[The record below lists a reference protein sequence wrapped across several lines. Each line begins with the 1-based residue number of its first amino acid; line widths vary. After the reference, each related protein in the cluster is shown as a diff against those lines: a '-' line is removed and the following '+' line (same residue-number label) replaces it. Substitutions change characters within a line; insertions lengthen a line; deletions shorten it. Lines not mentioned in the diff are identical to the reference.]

1 MKRQLAFIAAIAA
14 SAVLTTACAGG
25 NNFRVMEKRSQ
36 HQPIPVRAIVT
47 DFQDERG
54 FKVEASSGLIMV
66 PLVPFSPYRYER
78 NDELFKGAVDP
89 FRQSLAKN
97 FAKRLSDAG
106 LFESVQ
112 YAPDDAKPP
121 RGEYDVELKTRMVK
135 LDAKGGKTR
144 FGLSFL
150 GDILWYLGI
159 PYYSRRWDAEMEFQ
173 LVDGYSGEPVGEP
186 VQMKHV
192 TGRRVYTI
200 YGSLSAFKDLFSKSE
215 YLWDGYVDSAW
226 KNLDAPDSA
235 KWASLR
241 EEGQKRL
248 AAEARDAQQI
258 KQGSP
263 PVFSLLSP
271 TDGANVRGGTTT
283 IRWSATAPGR
293 LKQATVAVNNQPV
306 DIGLNAIQLADPD
319 NAPLSVPATEVPVSL
334 KLGPNRIDTLLI
346 DHRGNRTTGSFTINR
361 LPGELFPAT
370 RKGLL
375 IGGDTDAARASVD
388 KLAGVLGDMQLGQ
401 FPQGALTKVSASSL
415 SSGEVLGAVSKF
427 GANLRS
433 GELAF
438 IYVAGR
444 GNGDALTLGG
454 GDLSLESLVSSV
466 RASLPTDE
474 VILILDIDWEGGA
487 GGEAI
492 ADRIGDVPSRW
503 AFVTSSEAPAP
514 GSTKGGMTLLGD
526 SIAGV
531 FEGRG
536 GREARVSLE
545 RLLDDTVTAVTSNGG
560 AAPGV
565 SGRYN
570 TSITMIQRE

>member
-1 MKRQLAFIAAIAA
+1 MKRQLAFSAAFAA
-14 SAVLTTACAGG
+14 TAVLTTACAGG
-25 NNFRVMEKRSQ
+25 NNFRVMESRAQ
-36 HQPIPVRAIVT
+36 HKPIPVRAIVS

-54 FKVEASSGLIMV
+54 FKVESSSGLIMV

-97 FAKRLSDAG
+97 FAKRLGEAA
-106 LFESVQ
+106 LFESVE
-112 YAPDDAKPP
+112 YVPEDAKPA
-121 RGEYDVELKTRMVK
+121 RGDYDVEVKTRLLKM
-135 LDAKGGKTR
+135 DAKGGKTR
-144 FGLSFL
+144 YGLSFV

-159 PYYSRRWDAEMEFQ
+159 PYYSRRWDADVEYQ
-173 LVDGYSGEPVGEP
+173 LVDGYTGKSIGEPVR
-186 VQMKHV
+186 VKHV
-192 TGRRVYTI
+192 TSRRLYTI
-200 YGSLSAFKDLFSKSE
+200 YGSLSAFKDLFSKSD
-215 YLWDGYVDSAW
+215 YLWDGYIDSAW
-226 KNLDAPDSA
+226 KSLDAPDSPQ
-235 KWASLR
+235 WASLKTD
-241 EEGQKRL
+241 GAKLL

-263 PVFSLLSP
+263 PVFTLLSP
-271 TDGANVRGGTTT
+271 TDGANVRGASTT

-293 LKQATVAVNNQPV
+293 LKQATLAVNNQPV
-306 DIGLNAIQLADPD
+306 EIGLNAIQLADPD

-346 DHRGNRTTGSFTINR
+346 DHRGNRTTGSYTINR

-370 RKGLL
+370 RKALL
-375 IGGDTDAARASVD
+375 VGGDTDAARTSVD

-401 FPQGALTKVSASSL
+401 FPQGALTKVSTATL
-415 SSGEVLGAVSKF
+415 SSAEVLGAISKF
-427 GANLRS
+427 GATLRS

-444 GNGDALTLGG
+444 GKGDTLTLGG
-454 GDLSLESLVSSV
+454 GDLSLETLVSSV

-474 VILILDIDWEGGA
+474 VVLILDIDWQGGA

-492 ADRIGDVPSRW
+492 AERIGDVPPRW
-503 AFVTSSEAPAP
+503 AFVTSSEAPEP
-514 GSTKGGMTLLGD
+514 GRTKGGMTLLAD
-526 SIAGV
+526 SIVGV

-536 GREARVSLE
+536 GKEARVSLE
-545 RLLDDTVTAVTSNGG
+545 RMLDDTVTAVTSNGG
-560 AAPGV
+560 SAPSV

-570 TSITMIQRE
+570 TSITVVQRE